1 MVLDKFYGSS
11 KLKEM
16 IDVCHQN
23 GIAVILDV
31 ALNHAF
37 GRNPMVRMWMN
48 DPDGDGWDLLQLKV
62 LILIQLQHSYNV
74 GEDFNHQLP
83 GTQNYVKRVIK
94 QWIEEYKI
102 DGFRWDLTK
111 GFTQNCTASDESC
124 TNSYQQDRVDVL
136 KKVCG
141 LFLELGPHALYYF

>member
-1 MVLDKFYGSS
+1 
-11 KLKEM
+11 M

-62 LILIQLQHSYNV
+62 LILIQLLSI
-74 GEDFNHQLP
+74 
-83 GTQNYVKRVIK
+83 VI
-94 QWIEEYKI
+94 
-102 DGFRWDLTK
+102 T
-111 GFTQNCTASDESC
+111 
-124 TNSYQQDRVDVL
+124 
-136 KKVCG
+136 
-141 LFLELGPHALYYF
+141 

>member
-1 MVLDKFYGSS
+1 
-11 KLKEM
+11 
-16 IDVCHQN
+16 
-23 GIAVILDV
+23 
-31 ALNHAF
+31 
-37 GRNPMVRMWMN
+37 MN
-48 DPDGDGWDLLQLKV
+48 DPDGDGWGSPTVESPYFNTVAK
-62 LILIQLQHSYNV
+62 HSYNV

-111 GFTQNCTASDESC
+111 VYTQTVRLQMSC

-141 LFLELGPHALYYF
+141 LFLELGPHYIRAFRR

>member
-1 MVLDKFYGSS
+1 MALDKFYGSSS

-48 DPDGDGWDLLQLKV
+48 DPDGDGWGSPTVESPYFNTVAK
-62 LILIQLQHSYNV
+62 HSYNV
-74 GEDFNHQLP
+74 GKTLINTGNAKLCE
-83 GTQNYVKRVIK
+83 
-94 QWIEEYKI
+94 
-102 DGFRWDLTK
+102 
-111 GFTQNCTASDESC
+111 ASNKTMD
-124 TNSYQQDRVDVL
+124 
-136 KKVCG
+136 
-141 LFLELGPHALYYF
+141 

>member
-1 MVLDKFYGSS
+1 MEFEGNESWGIILLSYGFRQVLWSSS

-48 DPDGDGWDLLQLKV
+48 DPDGDGWGSLQLKV
-62 LILIQLQHSYNV
+62 LIATVAKHSYNV
-74 GEDFNHQLP
+74 GDFNHHYRERKL
-83 GTQNYVKRVIK
+83 
-94 QWIEEYKI
+94 
-102 DGFRWDLTK
+102 
-111 GFTQNCTASDESC
+111 
-124 TNSYQQDRVDVL
+124 
-136 KKVCG
+136 
-141 LFLELGPHALYYF
+141 